1 MFRSTPLRSALGLA
15 ALALACAPLGLRAQT
30 PEAPPAPPVSPTPL
44 EAPHRLTLTLPL
56 IAQGPAP
63 HFELLSTNGATALAW
78 HELAAEGIVKG
89 APYCATAVHERIQT
103 LADGNRISKKQS
115 TQLCRDGEGRTRRE
129 VQREG
134 GPRLVYLNDP
144 VARESW
150 LLDPETKTARRLAI
164 HTQVFTSNGTAA
176 PAPAAVREQ
185 AERWRE
191 WAKEIAEQARRNAL
205 GEAGGEPA
213 RVRVERHVERQ
224 VVRPGGE
231 PGVVIESDV
240 VVPVAPGASGVE
252 TRRDVRVLR
261 LSDLPRMQAP
271 MPPMPP
277 MPPAVPMPLG
287 DLAGLLPRGPAVTT
301 ALPPK
306 EIEGVKVNGERTTWT
321 LEAGKIGN
329 ERPIV
334 TTREVWRSPELMLVV
349 SSREADPRSGEVVYR
364 LEKLKRGEP
373 DASMMKP
380 PADYTRPAPPT
391 PRPKAPAAPAAPAA
405 SGTRATG

>member
-1 MFRSTPLRSALGLA
+1 MPRPSAIRPTALHA
-15 ALALACAPLGLRAQT
+15 AAALLALACAPLSLHAQT
-30 PEAPPAPPVSPTPL
+30 PEAPPAPPPPSPL

-56 IAQGPAP
+56 LAQGPAP
-63 HFELLSTNGATALAW
+63 QLELLGSEGATALAW
-78 HELAAEGIVKG
+78 HELVTEGVVKG

-129 VQREG
+129 LQRDG
-134 GPRLVYLNDP
+134 GARLVYLNDP
-144 VARESW
+144 VAKESW
-150 LLDPETKTARRLAI
+150 VLDPEAKTARRLAI
-164 HTQVFTSNGTAA
+164 HTQVFTANGTAA
-176 PAPAAVREQ
+176 LAPQAIREQ

-191 WAKEIAEQARRNAL
+191 WAKEIAEQARR
-205 GEAGGEPA
+205 GVMGEPGQPGEPG
-213 RVRVERHVERQ
+213 RLRVERH

-231 PGVVIESDV
+231 PGVLIESDTV
-240 VVPVAPGASGVE
+240 TPAAPGASAVE

-277 MPPAVPMPLG
+277 LPPAAPMPLG
-287 DLAGLLPRGPAVTT
+287 DLAGLANLLPRGPAVTT

-349 SSREADPRSGEVVYR
+349 SSREADPRSGEIVYR

-373 DASMMKP
+373 DASLMKP
-380 PADYTRPAPPT
+380 PADYTRPAPPA
-391 PRPKAPAAPAAPAA
+391 PRPKAPAA
-405 SGTRATG
+405 SDTRRG

>member
-1 MFRSTPLRSALGLA
+1 L
-15 ALALACAPLGLRAQT
+15 
-30 PEAPPAPPVSPTPL
+30 PL

-56 IAQGPAP
+56 LAQGPAP
-63 HFELLSTNGATALAW
+63 QLELLGSEGATALAW
-78 HELAAEGIVKG
+78 HELVTEGVVKG
-89 APYCATAVHERIQT
+89 APYCATAVHERVQT

-129 VQREG
+129 LQREG
-134 GPRLVYLNDP
+134 GARLIYLNDP
-144 VARESW
+144 VAKESW
-150 LLDPETKTARRLAI
+150 VLDPEAKTARRLAI
-164 HTQVFTSNGTAA
+164 HTQVFTANGTAPLA
-176 PAPAAVREQ
+176 PQAIREQ

-191 WAKEIAEQARRNAL
+191 WAKEIAEQARR
-205 GEAGGEPA
+205 GVMGEPA
-213 RVRVERHVERQ
+213 QPGQPGQPGQLRVERR

-231 PGVVIESDV
+231 PGVVIESDTV
-240 VVPVAPGASGVE
+240 TPAAPGASGVE

-277 MPPAVPMPLG
+277 LPPTPPLPLG
-287 DLAGLLPRGPAVTT
+287 DLGGLANLLPRGQAVTT

-306 EIEGVKVNGERTTWT
+306 EIDGVKVNGERTTWT

-334 TTREVWRSPELMLVV
+334 STREVWRSPELMLVV
-349 SSREADPRSGEVVYR
+349 SSRDSDPRSGDVIYR

-373 DASMMKP
+373 DAAWMKP
-380 PADYTRPAPPT
+380 PADYARPAPTP
-391 PRPKAPAAPAAPAA
+391 PRPKAPPA
-405 SGTRATG
+405 SGERRRTEPGGQPASAG